1 MLSLNSGISHI
12 LKNTGFII
20 LGTLTLSFGTAVFII
35 PFNLVVGGVS
45 GLAII
50 FDRLITADFITVNL
64 LVTVM
69 TWTLFFIGF
78 LFLGKTFA
86 LKTLISS
93 IVYPIGISLF
103 SRLVSPNVLN
113 GLFYIQGTQ
122 YAGISVLIA
131 ALFGGVLVG
140 TGCAVTF
147 VGGGSTGGLDILAFI
162 ICKFVKKAR
171 SSVVI
176 FMLDSVTIILGML
189 VLKDLVITLLGIISA
204 FVSALMVDKIFIGG
218 SKAIIAQVISND
230 YEEINREIISRLKRT
245 TTLVNVMGGYTGAKT
260 EMLIVSLTMN
270 QYAELMS
277 IVNSIDKNAFV
288 TVHRAYEI
296 NGEGWTR

>member
-1 MLSLNSGISHI
+1 MLSSNKEIVPI
-12 LKNTGFII
+12 IKNICLII

-45 GLAII
+45 SLAII
-50 FDRLITADFITVNL
+50 LDKLITADFITVNL
-64 LVTVM
+64 LVTVI
-69 TWTLFFIGF
+69 TWTLFFIG
-78 LFLGKTFA
+78 LLCLGKNFA
-86 LKTLISS
+86 FKTLISS
-93 IVYPIGISLF
+93 IVYPIGISAF
-103 SRLVSPNVLN
+103 SKLVDPIVLN

-122 YAGISVLIA
+122 YSDIAILIA

-140 TGCAVTF
+140 AGCAVTF
-147 VGGGSTGGLDILAFI
+147 VGGGSTGGMDILSFI
-162 ICKFVKKAR
+162 ICRFVKKLR

-176 FMLDSVTIILGML
+176 FMLDSATIILGML

-204 FVSALMVDKIFIGG
+204 FVSALMVDKIFVGG

-230 YEEINREIISRLKRT
+230 YEEINREIISRLERT
-245 TTLVNVMGGYTGAKT
+245 TTLVNVKGGYSGTKR

-277 IVNSIDKNAFV
+277 IINSIDKNAFV

>member
-1 MLSLNSGISHI
+1 MLSSNKEIVPI
-12 LKNTGFII
+12 IKNICLII

-45 GLAII
+45 SLAII
-50 FDRLITADFITVNL
+50 LDKLITADFITVNL
-64 LVTVM
+64 LVTVI
-69 TWTLFFIGF
+69 TWTLFFIG
-78 LFLGKTFA
+78 LLCLGKNFA
-86 LKTLISS
+86 FKTLISS
-93 IVYPIGISLF
+93 IVYPIGISAF
-103 SRLVSPNVLN
+103 SKLVDPNVLN

-122 YAGISVLIA
+122 YSDIAILIA

-140 TGCAVTF
+140 AGCAVTF
-147 VGGGSTGGLDILAFI
+147 VGGGSTGGMDILSFI
-162 ICKFVKKAR
+162 ICRFVKKLR

-176 FMLDSVTIILGML
+176 FMLDSATIILGML

-204 FVSALMVDKIFIGG
+204 FVSALMVDKIFVGG
-218 SKAIIAQVISND
+218 SKAIIAQVISNE
-230 YEEINREIISRLKRT
+230 YEEINHEIISRLERT
-245 TTLVNVMGGYTGAKT
+245 TTLVNVKGGYSGTKR

-277 IVNSIDKNAFV
+277 IINSIDKNAFV

>member
-1 MLSLNSGISHI
+1 MLTSRKDFVTIIKNISL
-12 LKNTGFII
+12 II

-50 FDRLITADFITVNL
+50 LDNLISVDFITVNL
-64 LVTVM
+64 LVTVI

-78 LFLGKTFA
+78 FSLGKSFA
-86 LKTLISS
+86 FKTLISS
-93 IVYPIGISLF
+93 IVYPIGISVF
-103 SRLVSPNVLN
+103 SKLSSPDVLN
-113 GLFYIQGTQ
+113 GLFYIQGTKH
-122 YAGISVLIA
+122 ADIAILIA
-131 ALFGGVLVG
+131 ALFGGVLIG

-147 VGGGSTGGLDILAFI
+147 VGGGSTGGMDVLAFI
-162 ICKFVKKAR
+162 ICKLFKRLR

-176 FMLDSVTIILGML
+176 FMIDSATIILGML
-189 VLKDLVITLLGIISA
+189 VLKNLIVSLLGIISA

-218 SKAIIAQVISND
+218 SKAIIAQIISDNCD
-230 YEEINREIISRLKRT
+230 EINREIINRLERT
-245 TTLVNVMGGYTGAKT
+245 TTLVNVTGGYSKAKKD
-260 EMLIVSLTMN
+260 MLMVSLTMS

-277 IVNSIDKNAFV
+277 IINRIDKNAFV

>member
-1 MLSLNSGISHI
+1 MLSSNKEIVPI
-12 LKNTGFII
+12 IKNICLII

-45 GLAII
+45 SLAII
-50 FDRLITADFITVNL
+50 LDKLITADFITVNL
-64 LVTVM
+64 LVTVI
-69 TWTLFFIGF
+69 TWTLFFIG
-78 LFLGKTFA
+78 LLCLGKNFA
-86 LKTLISS
+86 FKTLISS
-93 IVYPIGISLF
+93 IVYPIGISAF
-103 SRLVSPNVLN
+103 SKLVDPNVLN

-122 YAGISVLIA
+122 YSDIAILIA

-140 TGCAVTF
+140 AGCAVTF
-147 VGGGSTGGLDILAFI
+147 VGGGSTGGMDILSFI
-162 ICKFVKKAR
+162 ICRFVKKLR

-176 FMLDSVTIILGML
+176 FMLDSATIILGML

-204 FVSALMVDKIFIGG
+204 FVSALMVDKIFVGG

-230 YEEINREIISRLKRT
+230 YEEMNREIISRLERT
-245 TTLVNVMGGYTGAKT
+245 TTLVNVKGGYSGTKK

-277 IVNSIDKNAFV
+277 IINSIDKKAFV

>member
-1 MLSLNSGISHI
+1 MLSSNKEIVPI
-12 LKNTGFII
+12 IKNICLII

-45 GLAII
+45 SLAII
-50 FDRLITADFITVNL
+50 LDKLITADFITVNL
-64 LVTVM
+64 LVTVI
-69 TWTLFFIGF
+69 TWTLFFIG
-78 LFLGKTFA
+78 LLCLGKNFA
-86 LKTLISS
+86 FKTLISS
-93 IVYPIGISLF
+93 IVYPIGISAF
-103 SRLVSPNVLN
+103 SKLVDPNVLN

-122 YAGISVLIA
+122 YSDIAILIA

-140 TGCAVTF
+140 AGCAVTF
-147 VGGGSTGGLDILAFI
+147 VGGGSTGGMDILSFI
-162 ICKFVKKAR
+162 ICRFVKKLR

-176 FMLDSVTIILGML
+176 FMLDSATIILGML

-204 FVSALMVDKIFIGG
+204 FVSALMVDKIFVGG

-230 YEEINREIISRLKRT
+230 YEEINREIISRLERT
-245 TTLVNVMGGYTGAKT
+245 TTLVNVKGGYSGTKK

-277 IVNSIDKNAFV
+277 IINSIDKTAFV
-288 TVHRAYEI
+288 TVHKAYEI

>member
-1 MLSLNSGISHI
+1 MLSSNKEIVPI
-12 LKNTGFII
+12 IKNICLII

-45 GLAII
+45 SLAII
-50 FDRLITADFITVNL
+50 LDKLITADFITVNL
-64 LVTVM
+64 LVTVI
-69 TWTLFFIGF
+69 TWTLFFIG
-78 LFLGKTFA
+78 LLCLGKNFA
-86 LKTLISS
+86 FKTLISS
-93 IVYPIGISLF
+93 IVYPIGISAF
-103 SRLVSPNVLN
+103 SKLVDPNVLN

-122 YAGISVLIA
+122 YSDIAILIA

-140 TGCAVTF
+140 AGCAVTF
-147 VGGGSTGGLDILAFI
+147 VGGGSTGGMDILSFI
-162 ICKFVKKAR
+162 ICRFVKKLR

-176 FMLDSVTIILGML
+176 FMLDSATIILGML

-204 FVSALMVDKIFIGG
+204 FVSALMVDKIFVGG

-230 YEEINREIISRLKRT
+230 YEEINREIISRLERT
-245 TTLVNVMGGYTGAKT
+245 TTLVNVKGGYSGTKR

-277 IVNSIDKNAFV
+277 IINSIDKNAFV

>member
-1 MLSLNSGISHI
+1 MLSSNKEIVPI
-12 LKNTGFII
+12 IKNICLII

-45 GLAII
+45 SLAII
-50 FDRLITADFITVNL
+50 LDKLITADFITVNL
-64 LVTVM
+64 LVTVI
-69 TWTLFFIGF
+69 TWTLFFIG
-78 LFLGKTFA
+78 LLCLGKNFA
-86 LKTLISS
+86 FKTLISS
-93 IVYPIGISLF
+93 IVYPIGISAF
-103 SRLVSPNVLN
+103 SKLVDPNVLN

-122 YAGISVLIA
+122 YSDIAILIA

-140 TGCAVTF
+140 AGCAVTF
-147 VGGGSTGGLDILAFI
+147 V
-162 ICKFVKKAR
+162 
-171 SSVVI
+171 
-176 FMLDSVTIILGML
+176 
-189 VLKDLVITLLGIISA
+189 
-204 FVSALMVDKIFIGG
+204 GG

-230 YEEINREIISRLKRT
+230 YEEINREIISRLERT
-245 TTLVNVMGGYTGAKT
+245 TTLVNVKGGYSGTKR

-277 IVNSIDKNAFV
+277 IINSIDKNAFV

>member
-1 MLSLNSGISHI
+1 MLSSNKEIVPI
-12 LKNTGFII
+12 IKNICLII

-45 GLAII
+45 SLAII
-50 FDRLITADFITVNL
+50 LDKLITADFITVNL
-64 LVTVM
+64 LVTVI
-69 TWTLFFIGF
+69 TWTLFFIG
-78 LFLGKTFA
+78 LLCLGKNFA
-86 LKTLISS
+86 FKTLISS
-93 IVYPIGISLF
+93 IVYPIGISAF
-103 SRLVSPNVLN
+103 SKLVDPNVLN

-122 YAGISVLIA
+122 YSDIAILIA

-140 TGCAVTF
+140 AGCAVTF
-147 VGGGSTGGLDILAFI
+147 VGGGSTGGMDILSFI
-162 ICKFVKKAR
+162 ICRFVKKLR

-176 FMLDSVTIILGML
+176 FMLDSATIILGML

-204 FVSALMVDKIFIGG
+204 FVSALMVDKIFVGG

-230 YEEINREIISRLKRT
+230 YEEINREIISRLERT
-245 TTLVNVMGGYTGAKT
+245 TTLVNVKGGYSGTNK

-277 IVNSIDKNAFV
+277 IINSIDKNAFV

>member
-1 MLSLNSGISHI
+1 MLSSNKEIVPI
-12 LKNTGFII
+12 IKNICLII
-20 LGTLTLSFGTAVFII
+20 LGTLTLSFGTAVIII

-45 GLAII
+45 SLAII
-50 FDRLITADFITVNL
+50 LDKLITADFITVNL
-64 LVTVM
+64 LVTVI
-69 TWTLFFIGF
+69 TWTLFFIG
-78 LFLGKTFA
+78 LLCLGKNFA
-86 LKTLISS
+86 FKTLISS
-93 IVYPIGISLF
+93 IVYPIGISAF
-103 SRLVSPNVLN
+103 SKLVDPNVLN

-122 YAGISVLIA
+122 YSDIAILIA

-140 TGCAVTF
+140 AGCAVTF
-147 VGGGSTGGLDILAFI
+147 VGGGSTGGMDILSFI
-162 ICKFVKKAR
+162 ICRFVKKLR

-176 FMLDSVTIILGML
+176 FMLDSATIILGML

-204 FVSALMVDKIFIGG
+204 FVSALMVDKIFVGG

-230 YEEINREIISRLKRT
+230 YEEINREIISRLERT
-245 TTLVNVMGGYTGAKT
+245 TTLVNVKGGYSGTKR

-277 IVNSIDKNAFV
+277 IINSIDKNAFV

>member
-1 MLSLNSGISHI
+1 MLSANKEIAPI
-12 LKNTGFII
+12 LKNISFII

-45 GLAII
+45 SLAII
-50 FDRLITADFITVNL
+50 LDKLITADFITVNL
-64 LVTVM
+64 LVTVI
-69 TWTLFFIGF
+69 TWTLFFIG
-78 LFLGKTFA
+78 LLCLGKNFA
-86 LKTLISS
+86 FKTLISS
-93 IVYPIGISLF
+93 IVYPIGISAF
-103 SRLVSPNVLN
+103 SKLVDPNVMN

-122 YAGISVLIA
+122 YSDIAILIA

-140 TGCAVTF
+140 AGCAVTF
-147 VGGGSTGGLDILAFI
+147 VGGGSTGGMDILSFI
-162 ICKFVKKAR
+162 ICRFVKKLR

-176 FMLDSVTIILGML
+176 FMLDSATIILGML

-204 FVSALMVDKIFIGG
+204 FVSALMVDKIFVGG

-230 YEEINREIISRLKRT
+230 YEEINREIISRLERT
-245 TTLVNVMGGYTGAKT
+245 TTLVNVKGGYSGTKK

-277 IVNSIDKNAFV
+277 IINSIDKNAFV
-288 TVHRAYEI
+288 TVHKAYEI

>member
-1 MLSLNSGISHI
+1 MLSSNKEIVPI
-12 LKNTGFII
+12 IKNICLII

-45 GLAII
+45 SLAII
-50 FDRLITADFITVNL
+50 LDKLITADFITVNL
-64 LVTVM
+64 LVTVI
-69 TWTLFFIGF
+69 TWTLFFIG
-78 LFLGKTFA
+78 LLCLGKNFA
-86 LKTLISS
+86 FKTLISS
-93 IVYPIGISLF
+93 IVYPIGISAF
-103 SRLVSPNVLN
+103 SKLVDPNVLH
-113 GLFYIQGTQ
+113 GLYYIQGTQ
-122 YAGISVLIA
+122 YSDIAILIA

-140 TGCAVTF
+140 AGCAVTF
-147 VGGGSTGGLDILAFI
+147 VGGGSTGGMDILSFI
-162 ICKFVKKAR
+162 ICRFVKKLR

-176 FMLDSVTIILGML
+176 FMLDSATIILGML

-204 FVSALMVDKIFIGG
+204 FVSALMVDKIFVGG

-230 YEEINREIISRLKRT
+230 YEEINREIISRLERT
-245 TTLVNVMGGYTGAKT
+245 TTLVNVKGGYSGTKR

-277 IVNSIDKNAFV
+277 IINSIDKNAFV